1 MITAFK
7 KAKEAIKSKW
17 PGFKETA
24 GKVLS
29 KIPGLFFVSELREVR
44 PSFLTIII
52 IVILALLFR
61 RRMGI

>member
-1 MITAFK
+1 MITVFK
-7 KAKEAIKSKW
+7 KAKEAVKNKW
-17 PGFKETA
+17 PGFKEKA
-24 GKVLS
+24 GKVLG

-52 IVILALLFR
+52 IVILILLFR